1 MAMFVEFVESVEF
14 VSEVFFFLEFSTAT
28 FFEPDLSAAFAESIE
43 TNTENAE
50 IGVIKVAKRQSKM
63 VFDVAALNM
72 CQV

>member
-43 TNTENAE
+43 TKKV
-50 IGVIKVAKRQSKM
+50 IGVIKVAARQSKI
-63 VFDVAALNM
+63 VFDVAAFNM

>member
-1 MAMFVEFVESVEF
+1 MAMFVEFVELVESA
-14 VSEVFFFLEFSTAT
+14 SEVFFFLEFSTAT

-43 TNTENAE
+43 TKKV
-50 IGVIKVAKRQSKM
+50 IGVIKVAARQSKI